1 MKCPKCQFENP
12 AGAVFC
18 AKCATKL
25 ESAGPLS
32 FTKTLETTPEGLG
45 KGKLFAERFEL
56 IEELGAGGMGIVYR
70 AYDKK
75 VGEEIALKLLHP
87 EIALDERTVDRF
99 RNEIKLARRITHKN
113 VCRMHELHEEGKT
126 LFITMEYVPGQDLKG
141 LIKQTGALPT
151 GKAIS
156 IAKQV
161 AEGLAEAHDLG
172 VIHRDLKP
180 QNIMVDKEGN
190 AKIMDFG
197 IARSL
202 RTAGM
207 TTEGMI
213 IGTPEYMAPE
223 QVEGQEA
230 DQCTDIYAL
239 GAILFEMVTGRVL
252 FEGDSPLSVAYK
264 HKNEIPI
271 APRKLNA
278 EIPEP
283 LSGLILRCLEKE
295 KDDRYQNADEVLAD
309 LVRIEDG
316 LPISERVVL
325 KARPTIRIAREKP
338 AGLRRFLVPALVLL
352 VLVMAGGIAWKLLF
366 RKGSAPA
373 AKIENS
379 IAVISFKNQ
388 TGDPAYDNLEE
399 VIPNLLITN
408 LENTGLFYVATWER
422 MKDILK
428 QMGVKPRRLIDSDLG
443 FEVCR
448 REGIKAIAIGS
459 FTKAGDVFVTD
470 VKILDAETKRLLK
483 SANIKGMGVDSILD
497 TQIDALSREMSLGL
511 GVEKGKVETARLN
524 IKDITTQSLQA
535 YDYFLKGKE
544 AYTHEYWADL
554 KKDMEKA
561 LEIDPTFA
569 MAYVYLAW
577 ADHFLGDRKA
587 RNETL
592 EKAMAFSDRTSDKD
606 RLFLEGTYALFI
618 KGDRE
623 KYQMLLKE
631 LIRKYPKEKWAF
643 HNLGDITYAGGDY
656 VGACDQYKKWL
667 ELDPQDTFAITHLLM
682 ATIPQRDFKKALEYI
697 KMRDAIAPPDAA
709 NLRWQAIMY
718 QKMGQLDKAIA
729 KNKEALA
736 IKPDFVQS
744 ANYLSGLYALKEEY
758 GESVKWAN
766 EYVSR
771 ASSTGQKSDAYLK
784 RGFYLYWLG
793 DLKEALNDF
802 TQAEKMAEE
811 VKNWSWKSAAVE
823 WKGIAYVALSELEP
837 SRKCFD
843 NTVRIAE
850 EHFPNYVPAKKAHAA
865 WWMGNLAI
873 KQGTIDQAKARL
885 SELESFLP
893 QVDKGTQN
901 DLNFWHDLLQGEVF
915 LAEGSLDAA
924 LPISQKAC
932 QPGFPSQD
940 DSMLYMDLLARV
952 YTKRGEVS
960 KAISEYERLLKP
972 DVSAE
977 VVISGYAR
985 QIQQYVP
992 VGVTYLI
999 HPLYHYRLG
1008 LLYERAR
1015 EVAKAKVQYQ
1025 KFLYLWKDADPGKP
1039 EVEDA
1044 RSRLAAL

>member
-1 MKCPKCQFENP
+1 MAVTCPKCHFDNP
-12 AGAVFC
+12 EDTTYCG
-18 AKCATKL
+18 KCGTKFGHAAEPSL
-25 ESAGPLS
+25 
-32 FTKTLETTPEGLG
+32 TRTLETSPEGLG
-45 KGKLFAERFEL
+45 KGELFAGRFEL

-75 VGEEIALKLLHP
+75 VGEEIALKILHP
-87 EIALDERTVDRF
+87 EIALDETTVDRF

-113 VCRMHELHEEGKT
+113 VCRMHELHQDGKQ
-126 LFITMEYVPGQDLKG
+126 LFITMEYVPGQDLKA
-141 LIKQTGALPT
+141 LIKQTGALGT

-156 IAKQV
+156 IAKQMT
-161 AEGLAEAHDLG
+161 EGLAEAHDLS

-207 TTEGMI
+207 TAEGMI

-223 QVEGQEA
+223 QVEGREA
-230 DQCTDIYAL
+230 DQRTDIYAF
-239 GAILFEMVTGRVL
+239 GAMLFEMVTGRVP

-278 EIPEP
+278 EVPEP

-295 KDDRYQNADEVLAD
+295 KENRYQNADALLAD

-325 KARPTIRIAREKP
+325 KARPTIRIARENP
-338 AGLRRFLVPALVLL
+338 AGFRRWLVPTLVLL
-352 VLVMAGGIAWKLLF
+352 GLVTAGGVAWRLFF
-366 RKGSAPA
+366 RKVAAPV

-388 TGDPAYDNLEE
+388 TGDPAYDNLQEA
-399 VIPNLLITN
+399 IPNLLITN

-422 MKDILK
+422 MRDILK
-428 QMGVKPRRLIDSDLG
+428 QMGVKPTQLVDSDLG

-459 FTKAGDVFVTD
+459 FAKAGDVFVTD
-470 VKILDAETKRLLK
+470 VKILDAETKQLLK
-483 SANIKGMGVDSILD
+483 SANIKGTGVNSILE

-511 GVEKGKVETARLN
+511 GVEKAKVEAARLN
-524 IKDITTQSLQA
+524 IKDITTPSLQA

-544 AYTHEYWADL
+544 AYTHEDWADL
-554 KKDMEKA
+554 KRNMKKA

-569 MAYVYLAW
+569 MAYVYLAY
-577 ADHFLGDRKA
+577 ANNHLFDIND

-592 EKAMAFSDRTSDKD
+592 EKAMAFSDRTSEKD
-606 RLFLEGTYALFI
+606 RLYLEAAYAVFI

-623 KYQMLLKE
+623 KQEMLLKE
-631 LIRKYPKEKWAF
+631 IIRKYPKEKWAY
-643 HNLGDITYAGGDY
+643 HNLGDSYFFGGQDY
-656 VGACDQYKKWL
+656 VGACAQFKKWL
-667 ELDPQDTFAITHLLM
+667 ELDPQDHFAIDHLLM

-697 KMRDAIAPPDAA
+697 KMRDAIAPPDTTS
-709 NLRWQAIMY
+709 LQMQAVMY
-718 QKMGQLDKAIA
+718 LAMGQLDKAIA

-736 IKPDFVQS
+736 INPDFIFS
-744 ANYLSGLYALKEEY
+744 ANNLSGLYALKEEY

-771 ASSTGQKSDAYLK
+771 APSTGLKSDAYLT

-793 DLKEALNDF
+793 DLKEALDDF
-802 TQAEKMAEE
+802 KQAEKMAEE
-811 VKNWSWKSAAVE
+811 VENWSWKSAAMQ
-823 WKGIAYVALSELEP
+823 WKGIAYVALSEIEL
-837 SRKCFD
+837 SRECFD
-843 NTVRIAE
+843 STVRIAE
-850 EHFPNYVPAKKAHAA
+850 EHFPKEVPVNKVYAA

-873 KQGTIDQAKARL
+873 KQDRIDQAKARL
-885 SELESFLP
+885 SELKSYLP
-893 QVDKGTQN
+893 KADKN
-901 DLNFWHDLLQGEVF
+901 LWHDLLQGEVL
-915 LAEGSLDAA
+915 LAQGSLDAA

-932 QPGFPSQD
+932 RPESPFRD
-940 DSMLYMDLLARV
+940 DSMYYMDLLARV
-952 YTKRGEVS
+952 YAKRGEVS

-972 DVSAE
+972 DVSAK
-977 VVISGYAR
+977 VAISEYEPP
-985 QIQQYVP
+985 ILHFVP
-992 VGVTYLI
+992 VGMTYLI

-1008 LLYERAR
+1008 ILYERAG
-1015 EVAKAKVQYQ
+1015 EVAKAKVQY
-1025 KFLYLWKDADPGKP
+1025 KRFINLWKHADPGQP
-1039 EVEDA
+1039 EVDDA
-1044 RSRLAAL
+1044 RSRLAALR